1 MAPKESRKVT
11 TNHRSTPENLPS
23 LLKQRDFTINEL
35 PRNTSLH
42 FPIESGDKLQ
52 KLPEIVS
59 ALNSEVTRLTG
70 KKNCGC
76 YQRKVS

>member
-35 PRNTSLH
+35 PRNTYALMAKLKLH
-42 FPIESGDKLQ
+42 ET
-52 KLPEIVS
+52 
-59 ALNSEVTRLTG
+59 A
-70 KKNCGC
+70 
-76 YQRKVS
+76 

>member
-1 MAPKESRKVT
+1 MGEATREMKKHNVTIRRGNVKVY
-11 TNHRSTPENLPS
+11 
-23 LLKQRDFTINEL
+23 RDQGIVEQFNQTSSERLFT
-35 PRNTSLH
+35 S
-42 FPIESGDKLQ
+42 IESGDKLQ

>member
-1 MAPKESRKVT
+1 MGEEAS
-11 TNHRSTPENLPS
+11 
-23 LLKQRDFTINEL
+23 
-35 PRNTSLH
+35 
-42 FPIESGDKLQ
+42 
-52 KLPEIVS
+52 EIVS